1 MMQKAGWAATAIAA
15 LMIGASAA
23 MKLAFVSGRMKEMSE
38 AMAHLGIAESLV
50 LTIAIIEIFCV
61 MLYLIPRTSILGA
74 ILLTGYLGGAVFTHL
89 RVGDQVF
96 GPLLPGILVWVGLYL
111 RDPRIR
117 ALIPLR
123 EN

>member
-1 MMQKAGWAATAIAA
+1 MQKAGWAATAIAA
-15 LMIGASAA
+15 LMIVASAA

-50 LTIAIIEIFCV
+50 LTIAIIEILCV